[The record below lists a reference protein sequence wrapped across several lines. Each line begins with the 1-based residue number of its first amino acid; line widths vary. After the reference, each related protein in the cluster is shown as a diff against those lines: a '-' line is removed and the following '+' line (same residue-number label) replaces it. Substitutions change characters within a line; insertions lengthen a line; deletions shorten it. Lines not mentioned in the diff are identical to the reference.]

1 MYWIVGLMDYR
12 VMNYQT
18 NELGLGLGLAV
29 LSLIVQCIAKYDLK
43 ITVIKQLSRCFHV
56 ITTKIVA

>member
-29 LSLIVQCIAKYDLK
+29 P
-43 ITVIKQLSRCFHV
+43 
-56 ITTKIVA
+56 